1 MERFVVGL
9 DGSEPSRRALEFAL
23 RHAHYVTAGVY
34 LVHVRS
40 LPGLPGG
47 GALNETLDAF
57 ERQARAVAE
66 SVYRRKLHAH
76 DVVVRGGP
84 PVEALLGAC
93 AELHA
98 DVLVVGTSGAGHHGI
113 GTLGSTAAQLVVRSR
128 VPVVVVP

>member
-1 MERFVVGL
+1 VERFVVGL

-40 LPGLPGG
+40 LPGIPGG
-47 GALNETLDAF
+47 AALSETLDAF
-57 ERQARAVAE
+57 ERQARVAAE
-66 SVYRRKLHAH
+66 AVYRRRLRPQ
-76 DVVVRGGP
+76 DVLVRPGP

-98 DVLVVGTSGAGHHGI
+98 ELLVVGTSGAGHHGA

-128 VPVVVVP
+128 IPVVVVP

>member
-40 LPGLPGG
+40 LPGAPGG
-47 GALNETLDAF
+47 GALNETLDAL
-57 ERQARAVAE
+57 ERQARSVAA
-66 SVYRRKLHAH
+66 SVYRRELQAQG
-76 DVVVRGGP
+76 VVVRSGP
-84 PVEALLGAC
+84 PVEALLFAC

-98 DVLVVGTSGAGHHGI
+98 DLLVVGTSGAGHHGT
-113 GTLGSTAAQLVVRSR
+113 GTLGSTAAHLVVRSR
-128 VPVVVVP
+128 IPVLVVP

>member
-66 SVYRRKLHAH
+66 SVYRRKLHAQ
-76 DVVVRGGP
+76 DVLVRGGP
-84 PVEALLGAC
+84 PVEALLAAC
-93 AELHA
+93 TELHA
-98 DVLVVGTSGAGHHGI
+98 DLLVAGTSGAGHHGT

-128 VPVVVVP
+128 IPVVVVP